1 MIKKIELKEIARKA
15 LLAVCPSLFTEGFS
29 RVKSKIEQQGTP
41 FILISA
47 FRGGRPTVQ
56 NLEMD
61 KQMRSMISAAG
72 FPFVDNVA
80 GGYLEDAEEGGEKI
94 PVEEKSVLIYGDQR
108 PDFEEERIALKELGA
123 QLSQTFEQD
132 SFIMGQPLTT
142 STGEP
147 VTSSIGDVQ
156 MDIRAY
162 DKAGGSIE
170 EPWAGPWTSL
180 TMANND
186 DVYWST
192 IYGKKTKLVEIK
204 DLFSSFK
211 PNSMMDAMKKEHYI
225 RATTSALDYL
235 KK

>member
-1 MIKKIELKEIARKA
+1 MIKKLELKEIARRA
-15 LLAVCPSLFTEGFS
+15 ILAICPSLITEGFS

-47 FRGGRPTVQ
+47 FRGGRSTLE

-61 KQMRSMISAAG
+61 KQMRVIISDAG

-80 GGYLEDAEEGGEKI
+80 GGYLEDSEEGGEKI
-94 PVEEKSVLIYGDQR
+94 PVEEKSILIYGDPR
-108 PDFEEERIALKELGA
+108 PDFEGKRASLKDLGA
-123 QLSQTFEQD
+123 SLSQTFDQD
-132 SFIMGQPLTT
+132 SFIMGEPLTT
-142 STGEP
+142 PDGQP
-147 VTSSIGDVQ
+147 VSNQDGAIQ

-162 DKAGGSIE
+162 SKAGDPID

-180 TMANND
+180 AMANND

-204 DLFSSFK
+204 NLFTGFK
-211 PNSMMDAMKKEHYI
+211 PQSMMDAMKKEHYI
-225 RATTSALDYL
+225 RATTSALDHL